1 MDYVQNCTRNR
12 VEKTSNTK
20 NPGKISED
28 VVVEQDLEVSV
39 ISS

>member
-1 MDYVQNCTRNR
+1 MDYVQNCKET
-12 VEKTSNTK
+12 VEKTSNK
-20 NPGKISED
+20 RNSGKISED